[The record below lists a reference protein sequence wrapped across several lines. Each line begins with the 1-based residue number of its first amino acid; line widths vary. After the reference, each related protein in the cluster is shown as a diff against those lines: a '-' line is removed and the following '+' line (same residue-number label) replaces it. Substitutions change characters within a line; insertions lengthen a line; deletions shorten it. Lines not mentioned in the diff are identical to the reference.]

1 MNNEEINLDFLDNIK
16 IDDENTN
23 DEKVEDRKDN
33 NIDFDI
39 DKEEEEELDFD
50 LNELI
55 SPCYLTHAQLVS

>member
-16 IDDENTN
+16 IDDEVGN
-23 DEKVEDRKDN
+23 DFEIEEPKD

-39 DKEEEEELDFD
+39 NKEEEEELDFD

-55 SPCYLTHAQLVS
+55 SKIDAKMEELNT